1 MISRQVNR
9 QEIRVARKAIASE
22 QKKKDRS
29 VARRLLGFRQTYRE
43 KHGEYTGRPVADCMT
58 GSRSSN
64 PADRKI
70 KRGFGGRILDRFKLV
85 GGELFRLH
93 ATKGWRRA

>member
-9 QEIRVARKAIASE
+9 QEIRIARKAIASE

-29 VARRLLGFRQTYRE
+29 AARRLLGFRQTYRE

-58 GSRSSN
+58 GSRSSISN
-64 PADRKI
+64 RKI
-70 KRGFGGRILDRFKLV
+70 TSGWGGRILDRFKLV